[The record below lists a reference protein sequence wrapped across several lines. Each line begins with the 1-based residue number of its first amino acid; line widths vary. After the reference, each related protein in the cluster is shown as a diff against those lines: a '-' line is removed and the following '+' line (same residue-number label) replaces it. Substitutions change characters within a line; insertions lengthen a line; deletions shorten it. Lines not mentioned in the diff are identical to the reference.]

1 MALWYSSRPMPTTY
15 TCTFVIPSA
24 PGTSNG
30 AKLAGSGFG
39 NKPVLKTGDTIQVQV
54 QATGNS
60 PPPTLNGYM
69 IISPA
74 QLQTNQS
81 QTTPS
86 PFVTPTLA
94 NFICFRMQQN
104 VGASTAQ
111 GTTTYNFNA
120 LTFTYG
126 GGYVGQYELTFVAEA
141 PSLGGTQWSEDPEFD
156 TGE

>member
-1 MALWYSSRPMPTTY
+1 MPTTY
-15 TCTFVIPSA
+15 TCTFVIPNA
-24 PGTSNG
+24 PGASNG
-30 AKLAGSGFG
+30 ARLVGSGFG
-39 NKPVLKTGDTIQVQV
+39 SKPVLMTGDTIQVQV
-54 QATGNS
+54 QATGNTA
-60 PPPTLNGYM
+60 PATLNGYM

-86 PFVTPTLA
+86 PFVTATLA

-104 VGASTAQ
+104 VGGSSAQ
-111 GTTTYNFNA
+111 GKTTYNFNN

-126 GGYVGQYELTFVAEA
+126 GGYVGEYELTFVAEA
-141 PSLGGTQWSEDPEFD
+141 PSLGTQWSEDPEFD